1 MEYTSI
7 ITISVTISR
16 HPDFG
21 NLKNAG
27 NGVPVVEVCCKHGV
41 AAQHSM
47 SGERSVAAWMLSLI
61 ARVKELERI
70 NARFSK

>member
-1 MEYTSI
+1 MKYTSI

-27 NGVPVVEVCCKHGV
+27 NGVPVAEVCRKHGV
-41 AAQHSM
+41 SSTAFYEWRAKRGGM
-47 SGERSVAAWMLSLI
+47 DAIADCAGERAGKDKRPL
-61 ARVKELERI
+61 
-70 NARFSK
+70 